1 MTSAAGGERRRGWLA
16 PEWALLAF
24 LWFADVLNHAHRQD
38 VYTLFPAL
46 QKTFGF
52 SGAVFGLTGA
62 LFPWVYGSCSPIAGI
77 LADRPGSLDAARG

>member
-1 MTSAAGGERRRGWLA
+1 MTSAAAGERRRGWLA
-16 PEWALLAF
+16 PEWALLAL
-24 LWFADVLNHAHRQD
+24 LWFAHVLNHADRQD

-46 QKTFGF
+46 QKMFGF

-77 LADRPGSLDAARG
+77 LADRPESPHAAWG